1 MYLKLKLLPP
11 DVPSMYDRQKQ
22 DDVDHTE
29 AFDYGKLTKVINSFT
44 VTDDLLPLLL
54 EVLFQVFSFTFSGSI
69 WFIYF
74 HFIFVLSRLD
84 LIRLQFNI
92 RLTDLRYGENPRY
105 LSPTRT
111 LLRSHV
117 QLR

>member
-84 LIRLQFNI
+84 LTTTSI
-92 RLTDLRYGENPRY
+92 
-105 LSPTRT
+105 
-111 LLRSHV
+111 
-117 QLR
+117 